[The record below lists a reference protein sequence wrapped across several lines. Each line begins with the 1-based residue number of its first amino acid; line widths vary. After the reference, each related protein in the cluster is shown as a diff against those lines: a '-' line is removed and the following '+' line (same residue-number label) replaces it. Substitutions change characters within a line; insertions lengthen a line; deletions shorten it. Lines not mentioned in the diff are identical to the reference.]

1 MERPAFWNGLRS
13 TLALIFATLLC
24 GCNDRSR
31 SARDAAE
38 EMGRMLSDQRIVEA
52 YGETALAFRF
62 RRSESYFEAR
72 VRDLGLCDA
81 RAVKWGGP
89 ERSGRLAT
97 VRGIFTLKDDSRLA
111 LNFVFSTEDGAW
123 RLIEARSIPA
133 ADGGVAE
140 DVFAV
145 AARTKDTRGTE
156 NNIGIRA
163 MEIVEPSAI
172 TIPAEP
178 QLRQLAEDTLMR
190 FNEAIQN
197 GGDFSTLYAA
207 ASDRWKYRG
216 RDPKELARDI
226 AYSGSD
232 PERRAKQDPF
242 NNDNRLTLAALNNA
256 FAATVAAQVDLSP
269 IKGKRMLLSEP
280 ARVNSDGVLNLNGTF
295 DAIVFQATAP
305 GRARRV
311 EFKLE
316 YVSEQS
322 RWKLFGLTVNILG
335 EEKPSRPKP

>member
-1 MERPAFWNGLRS
+1 MGRPTFPHGLRS
-13 TLALIFATLLC
+13 TLALLFAAMLC
-24 GCNDRSR
+24 GCEDRSR

-38 EMGRMLSDQRIVEA
+38 EMGRMLSDQRIAEA
-52 YGETALAFRF
+52 YAETALAFRF
-62 RRSESYFEAR
+62 RRSQSYFEAR

-81 RAVKWGGP
+81 RAVKWGEP

-97 VRGIFTLKDDSRLA
+97 VRGIFTLKDDSRLP
-111 LNFVFSTEDGAW
+111 LNFIFSMEDGAW
-123 RLIEARSIPA
+123 RIIEARSIPA
-133 ADGGVAE
+133 AGGGAE

-145 AARTKDTRGTE
+145 AARTKDTKGTE
-156 NNIGIRA
+156 STLGIRA
-163 MEIVEPSAI
+163 MEIVEPNAI
-172 TIPAEP
+172 TVPAEP
-178 QLRQLAEDTLMR
+178 QLRQLAEDTLVL

-197 GGDFSTLYAA
+197 GGDFSALYAS

-216 RDPKELARDI
+216 RDPKDLARDV

-256 FAATVAAQVDLSP
+256 FAATVAARVDLSP
-269 IKGKRMLLSEP
+269 IKGKKMILSEP
-280 ARVNSDGVLNLNGTF
+280 ARVNSDGVLTLNGTF

-311 EFKLE
+311 GFKLE
-316 YVSEQS
+316 YVCEQT
-322 RWKLFGLTVNILG
+322 RWKLFGLTVNILA
-335 EEKPSRPKP
+335 EEKPSRPKL

>member
-1 MERPAFWNGLRS
+1 MERPAFRNGLRS
-13 TLALIFATLLC
+13 MLALLFTALLA

-31 SARDAAE
+31 SARDSAE

-52 YGETALAFRF
+52 YAETAPAFRF
-62 RRSESYFEAR
+62 RRSENYFEAR
-72 VRDLGLCDA
+72 VRDLGLCEA
-81 RAVKWGGP
+81 RAVKWGEP

-97 VRGIFTLKDDSRLA
+97 VRGIFTLKDGGTLP
-111 LNFVFSTEDGAW
+111 LNFIFSTEDGAW

-133 ADGGVAE
+133 AGGVAE

-145 AARTKDTRGTE
+145 EARTKDTKGTDST
-156 NNIGIRA
+156 IGIRA
-163 MEIVEPSAI
+163 MEIVEPTAI
-172 TIPAEP
+172 TVPAEP
-178 QLRQLAEDTLMR
+178 QLRQLAEDTLML

-197 GGDFSTLYAA
+197 GGDFSALYAA

-216 RDPKELARDI
+216 RDPKDLARDI

-232 PERRAKQDPF
+232 PERRKKQDAF

-256 FAATVAAQVDLSP
+256 FAATVAAKVDLSP
-269 IKGKRMLLSEP
+269 IKGKRMILAEP

-316 YVSEQS
+316 YACEQA
-322 RWKLFGLTVNILG
+322 RWKLFGLTVNIIA